1 MFYIDDEMEQQVM
14 PLLPNLSLSRWHP
27 LFADVNLAGISK
39 ATGLSAFADYYGI
52 EMAEIMA
59 CGDGGNDIPML
70 KVAGIGVAMG
80 NASETVKASAD
91 FVTDTVEND
100 GLCKALKHFGII

>member
-1 MFYIDDEMEQQVM
+1 M

-52 EMAEIMA
+52 EMAEIMLA
-59 CGDGGNDIPML
+59 VMAVMI
-70 KVAGIGVAMG
+70 
-80 NASETVKASAD
+80 
-91 FVTDTVEND
+91 F
-100 GLCKALKHFGII
+100 LC